1 MGLMNALINN
11 TAHSLCF
18 VFVHRKREMSFAAS
32 LNSFYYLQRVRTIVL
47 SYPLRQLYAR
57 RYICTFMLV
66 TPPLSLF
73 NHSLPHS
80 TAFIIYKRAV
90 LFFYPASYATLCTAM
105 LSPICIS
112 RAYVRGS
119 TPWSKIMIR
128 HAILPF
134 AQAAWMGTH
143 PILSTFD
150 RSAPPCRMIADRHLS
165 WPSCAAMYTAVTP
178 FSGLAQL
185 TLSPGCRRTFWSSSW
200 WPWLHA

>member
-32 LNSFYYLQRVRTIVL
+32 LNSFYYLQRVRIIVL
-47 SYPLRQLYAR
+47 SYPWRQLYAR

-66 TPPLSLF
+66 TPLLSLF

-134 AQAAWMGTH
+134 TQAAWIGAH
-143 PILSTFD
+143 PNLSTFD

-165 WPSCAAMYTAVTP
+165 WPFCAAACTAVDLL
-178 FSGLAQL
+178 SGSTQL
-185 TLSPGCRRTFWSSSW
+185 MSSPGCRSSFWSSSC
-200 WPWLHA
+200 WPSKHA